1 MKDEGRTELRSRDG
15 GAGTD
20 MPELGHLRFPPG
32 STLHACGVEGCAAL
46 AKHWT
51 ISSFPAKAVVVSES
65 DTDDDV
71 FFVIE
76 GLARAAT
83 FTDNG
88 REVLYSDLPPGEAF
102 GIFAAIDGQ
111 PRSTNVFAKET
122 SRIARISG
130 NQFREV
136 LYGNRKVT
144 EAFMLYLVDRIR
156 HLSSRMTEATTL
168 STEQRLCAQLLR
180 MCTRYGQDTGI
191 IEKLATQQEL
201 ATLISSQ
208 RESVGREMS
217 KLKDQGLIE
226 REGRALRILSLRAL
240 EAKLSDL

>member
-1 MKDEGRTELRSRDG
+1 MGDMKAEDF
-15 GAGTD
+15 
-20 MPELGHLRFPPG
+20 PEG
-32 STLHACGVEGCAAL
+32 STLRDCGDDGCAAL
-46 AKHWT
+46 AKYWT
-51 ISSFPAKAVVVSES
+51 ESNFTPKSVIVSES

-71 FFVIE
+71 FFVVD

-88 REVLYSDLPPGEAF
+88 REVLYSDLPRGDSF

-111 PRSTNVFAKET
+111 PRSTNVFAKEH
-122 SRIARISG
+122 SRIARLSA

-136 LYGNRKVT
+136 LYGNANVNR
-144 EAFMLYLVDRIR
+144 AFILYLVDRIR
-156 HLSSRMTEATTL
+156 YLSGRMTEATTL

-180 MCTRYGQDTGI
+180 SCVKTGKDTGL
-191 IEKLATQQEL
+191 IEKVATQQEI

-217 KLKDQGLIE
+217 KLKDQGLID
-226 REGRALRILSLRAL
+226 REGKSMVILSLRGL

>member
-1 MKDEGRTELRSRDG
+1 MGQDG
-15 GAGTD
+15 QFD
-20 MPELGHLRFPPG
+20 FVEG
-32 STLHACGVEGCAAL
+32 STLHACGPEGYADL
-46 AKHWT
+46 AKYWT
-51 ISSFPAKAVVVSES
+51 ESNFPPKSVIVSES

-71 FFVIE
+71 FFVVA

-88 REVLYSDLPPGEAF
+88 REVLYSDLPRGDSF

-111 PRSTNVFAKET
+111 PRSTNVFAKEQ
-122 SRIARISG
+122 SRIARMSA
-130 NQFREV
+130 NHFREV
-136 LYGNRKVT
+136 LYSNMAVNK
-144 EAFMLYLVDRIR
+144 AFMLYLVDRIR
-156 HLSSRMTEATTL
+156 YLSGRMTEATTL

-180 MCTRYGQDTGI
+180 MCTKTASDEGF

-217 KLKDQGLIE
+217 KLKDQGLID
-226 REGRALRILSLRAL
+226 RTGKSLTILSLRGL
-240 EAKLSDL
+240 ETKLSDL

>member
-1 MKDEGRTELRSRDG
+1 MAMTEPVVQ
-15 GAGTD
+15 TY
-20 MPELGHLRFPPG
+20 PES
-32 STLHACGVEGCAAL
+32 STLFACGEEGCAEL
-46 AKHWT
+46 AKYWT
-51 ISSFPAKAVVVSES
+51 VSNFTPKSVIVSES

-71 FFVIE
+71 FFVVE

-88 REVLYSDLPPGEAF
+88 REVLYSDLPPGDSF

-111 PRSTNVFAKET
+111 PRSTNVFAKEH
-122 SRIARISG
+122 SRIARMSA
-130 NQFREV
+130 NHFREV
-136 LYGNRKVT
+136 LYGNEDVNR
-144 EAFMLYLVDRIR
+144 AFILYLVDRIR
-156 HLSSRMTEATTL
+156 YLSSRMTEATTL

-180 MCTRYGQDTGI
+180 MCVKTGKDTGF

-217 KLKDQGLIE
+217 KLKDLGLIH
-226 REGRALRILSLRAL
+226 RQGKSLSVLSLRGL
-240 EAKLSDL
+240 ETKLSDL

>member
-1 MKDEGRTELRSRDG
+1 MNDPAL
-15 GAGTD
+15 
-20 MPELGHLRFPPG
+20 LQFPPG
-32 STLHACGVEGCAAL
+32 STLYACGAEGCAAL
-46 AKHWT
+46 ARHWT
-51 ISSFPAKAVVVSES
+51 ISNYPARSVIVSES
-65 DTDDDV
+65 ETDDDV

-88 REVLYSDLPPGEAF
+88 REVLYSDLPRGEAF

-111 PRSTNVFAKET
+111 PRSTNVFAKEP
-122 SRIARISG
+122 SRVARISG

-136 LYGNRKVT
+136 LYGNRAVN
-144 EAFMLYLVDRIR
+144 EAFMHYLVDRIR
-156 HLSSRMTEATTL
+156 YLSSRMTEATTL

-180 MCTRYGQDTGI
+180 MSKKSGPDTAV
-191 IEKLATQQEL
+191 IERLATQQEL

-217 KLKDQGLIE
+217 KLKDQGLIS
-226 REGRALRILSLRAL
+226 REGRSLEILSVRGL
-240 EAKLSDL
+240 EAKLTDF

>member
-1 MKDEGRTELRSRDG
+1 MSDLEDNKY
-15 GAGTD
+15 
-20 MPELGHLRFPPG
+20 PEG
-32 STLHACGVEGCAAL
+32 STLHACGPSGVEAL
-46 AKHWT
+46 AQFWT
-51 ISSFPAKAVVVSES
+51 ESNFAPRSVIVSES

-71 FFVIE
+71 FFVVD

-88 REVLYSDLPPGEAF
+88 REVLYSDLPRGDAF

-111 PRSTNVFAKET
+111 PRSTNVFAKEQ
-122 SRIARISG
+122 SRIARMSAS
-130 NQFREV
+130 NFREV
-136 LYGNRKVT
+136 LHTNRSVNQ
-144 EAFMLYLVDRIR
+144 AFLTYLVDRIR

-180 MCTRYGQDTGI
+180 MCVKSAPDQGLVER
-191 IEKLATQQEL
+191 LPTQQEL

-217 KLKDQGLIE
+217 KLKDQGLIN
-226 REGRALRILSLRAL
+226 RDGKALTILSLRSM
-240 EAKLSDL
+240 ETKLSDF

>member
-1 MKDEGRTELRSRDG
+1 MGQIKASGF
-15 GAGTD
+15 
-20 MPELGHLRFPPG
+20 PEG
-32 STLHACGVEGCAAL
+32 STLRACGDEGCKQL
-46 AKHWT
+46 ASYWT
-51 ISSFPAKAVVVSES
+51 ESNFSPRSVIVSES

-71 FFVIE
+71 FFVVA

-88 REVLYSDLPPGEAF
+88 REVLYSDLPPGESF

-111 PRSTNVFAKET
+111 PRSTNVFAKEH
-122 SRIARISG
+122 SRIARISAG
-130 NQFREV
+130 QFREV
-136 LYGNRKVT
+136 LYGNSDVN

-156 HLSSRMTEATTL
+156 YLSGRMTEATTL

-180 MCTRYGQDTGI
+180 SAVKTGKDTGF
-191 IEKLATQQEL
+191 IEKVSTQQEI

-217 KLKDQGLIE
+217 KLKEQGLID
-226 REGRALRILSLRAL
+226 RKGKSLTILSLRGL

>member
-1 MKDEGRTELRSRDG
+1 MAQ
-15 GAGTD
+15 AGQ
-20 MPELGHLRFPPG
+20 LHFPPG
-32 STLHACGVEGCAAL
+32 STLHFCGEDGCAAL
-46 AKHWT
+46 ARQWKVST
-51 ISSFPAKAVVVSES
+51 YPDGAMVLSES
-65 DTDDDV
+65 DTGDDV
-71 FFVIE
+71 FFVLE

-83 FTDNG
+83 FTDGG
-88 REVLYSDLPPGEAF
+88 REVFYSDLPRGEAF

-111 PRSTNVFAKET
+111 PRSANVLAREP
-122 SRIARISG
+122 SRIARLSAH
-130 NQFREV
+130 QFRQV
-136 LYGNRKVT
+136 LYSNPRVS
-144 EAFMLYLVDRIR
+144 EAFMRYLVDRIR
-156 HLSSRMTEATTL
+156 DLSSRMTEATTL

-180 MCTRYGQDTGI
+180 MCRKTNDDTGI

-226 REGRALRILSLRAL
+226 REGRSLRLLSLRGL

>member
-1 MKDEGRTELRSRDG
+1 MTADDG
-15 GAGTD
+15 DTFD
-20 MPELGHLRFPPG
+20 YPTG
-32 STLHACGVEGCAAL
+32 STLHSCGPDGVAEL
-46 AKHWT
+46 SQHWT
-51 ISSFPAKAVVVSES
+51 ESNFPPKSVIVSES

-71 FFVIE
+71 FFVVN

-88 REVLYSDLPPGEAF
+88 REVLYSDLPRGDSF

-111 PRSTNVFAKET
+111 PRSTNVFAKEH
-122 SRIARISG
+122 SRIARMSA
-130 NQFREV
+130 NHFRQV
-136 LYGNRKVT
+136 LYGNRSVN
-144 EAFMLYLVDRIR
+144 EAFMHYLVDRIR
-156 HLSSRMTEATTL
+156 YLSGRMTEATTL

-180 MCTRYGQDTGI
+180 MCSKTGKDEGLI
-191 IEKLATQQEL
+191 AKLATQQEL

-226 REGRALRILSLRAL
+226 RDGKSLQILSLRGL
-240 EAKLSDL
+240 ETKLSDL

>member
-1 MKDEGRTELRSRDG
+1 MLEP
-15 GAGTD
+15 A
-20 MPELGHLRFPPG
+20 HLQFPPG
-32 STLHACGVEGCAAL
+32 STLQACGPEGCAAL
-46 AKHWT
+46 AKYWT
-51 ISSFPAKAVVVSES
+51 VSTFPARSVIVSES

-71 FFVIE
+71 FFVLE

-88 REVLYSDLPPGEAF
+88 REVLYSDLPRGEAF

-111 PRSTNVFAKET
+111 PRSTNVFARET
-122 SRIARISG
+122 SRVARISG

-136 LYGNRKVT
+136 LYGNRKVN

-180 MCTRYGQDTGI
+180 MGERSGPDTGFI
-191 IEKLATQQEL
+191 DKLPTQQEL

-217 KLKDQGLIE
+217 KLKDQGLI
-226 REGRALRILSLRAL
+226 RRDGRSLRILSVRGL
-240 EAKLSDL
+240 EAKLSDF

>member
-1 MKDEGRTELRSRDG
+1 MNDSVAIEY
-15 GAGTD
+15 
-20 MPELGHLRFPPG
+20 PEN
-32 STLHACGVEGCAAL
+32 STLWACGPEGCAEL
-46 AKHWT
+46 SKYWT
-51 ISSFPAKAVVVSES
+51 ESNFPPKSVIVSEA

-71 FFVIE
+71 FFVVD

-88 REVLYSDLPPGEAF
+88 REVLYSDLPRGDSF

-111 PRSTNVFAKET
+111 PRSTNVFAKEH
-122 SRIARISG
+122 SRIARMSA
-130 NQFREV
+130 NHFREV
-136 LYGNRKVT
+136 LYGHPAVNK
-144 EAFMLYLVDRIR
+144 AFILYLVDRIR
-156 HLSSRMTEATTL
+156 YLSGRMTEATTL

-180 MCTRYGQDTGI
+180 MCTKTGGDSAVI
-191 IEKLATQQEL
+191 DRLVTQQEL

-217 KLKDQGLIE
+217 KLKDQGLIT
-226 REGRALRILSLRAL
+226 RDGKSLAIHSLRGL

>member
-1 MKDEGRTELRSRDG
+1 MADPAS
-15 GAGTD
+15 
-20 MPELGHLRFPPG
+20 LRFPPG
-32 STLHACGVEGCAAL
+32 STLYACGDEGCAAL

-51 ISSFPAKAVVVSES
+51 ISSYPARSVIVSES

-88 REVLYSDLPPGEAF
+88 REVLYADLPRGEAF

-111 PRSTNVFAKET
+111 PRSTNVFAKDP
-122 SRIARISG
+122 SRVARMSG

-136 LYGNRKVT
+136 LYGNSKVN
-144 EAFMLYLVDRIR
+144 EAFMIYLVDRIR

-180 MCTRYGQDTGI
+180 MAEKSGPDSAV
-191 IEKLATQQEL
+191 IERLATQQEL
-201 ATLISSQ
+201 ATVISSQ

-217 KLKDQGLIE
+217 KLKEQGLLR
-226 REGRALRILSLRAL
+226 REGRSLRILSMRGL
-240 EAKLSDL
+240 EAKLTDF

>member
-1 MKDEGRTELRSRDG
+1 MQ
-15 GAGTD
+15 
-20 MPELGHLRFPPG
+20 MPEPAHLLFPRG
-32 STLHACGVEGCAAL
+32 STLHACGPEGCAVL
-46 AKHWT
+46 AKLWT
-51 ISSFPAKAVVVSES
+51 LSSFPARSVIVSES

-71 FFVIE
+71 FFVVE

-88 REVLYSDLPPGEAF
+88 REVMYSDLPSGEAF

-111 PRSTNVFAKET
+111 PRSTNVFAKEP
-122 SRIARISG
+122 SRIARLSG

-136 LYGNRKVT
+136 LYGNRQVN

-156 HLSSRMTEATTL
+156 DLSSRMTEATTL

-180 MCTRYGQDTGI
+180 MCERSGADTGF
-191 IEKLATQQEL
+191 IERLATQQEL

-217 KLKDQGLIE
+217 KLKDQRLI
-226 REGRALRILSLRAL
+226 RRDGRSLRILSLRGL
-240 EAKLSDL
+240 EAKLSDF